1 MSDDTVAFLIHDC
14 MVVAIKLG
22 GPVLTAALL
31 VGLLISFLQAITQI
45 NEVTLA
51 FLPKLLVTALTLAW
65 SGPFMVRTLTGF
77 SHQLFDRIVVIG
89 GL

>member
-1 MSDDTVAFLIHDC
+1 MSDETVAFLIREC
-14 MVVAIKLG
+14 MVIILKTG
-22 GPVLTAALL
+22 GPVLGATLV

-51 FLPKLLVTALTLAW
+51 FLPKLLITAFTLLW
-65 SGPFMVRTLTGF
+65 LGPFMVRALSNF